1 MSQINLRS
9 HCIRPYHSVIEGLIN
24 T

>member
-1 MSQINLRS
+1 MSQINLQA